1 MTLTTTGS
9 GGKSLMGNF
18 VDSVLDEVE
27 VDEMA
32 TATTPMTPMISLL
45 DSDSPEWDSKS
56 LGRHKNDDGIVDPE
70 QYDAEI
76 LDVKNSS
83 IADEEDSEDR
93 DSAATF

>member
-1 MTLTTTGS
+1 
-9 GGKSLMGNF
+9 MGNF
-18 VDSVLDEVE
+18 VNSVLDEVE

-56 LGRHKNDDGIVDPE
+56 LGRHKNDDGTVEPD

-93 DSAATF
+93 DTAATF